1 MYMVSHNLDWFG
13 ITLPTKP
20 INKVEVRRKWVKIG
34 KCPFWAKKQHYASF
48 YKIIREMPIF

>member
-1 MYMVSHNLDWFG
+1 MVSHNLDWFG

-20 INKVEVRRKWVKIG
+20 INKGEVRRKWVKIG